1 MMRLW
6 KPVLLAAL
14 MIAACS
20 RETPRGQGA
29 SDPRVGWKR
38 GEQVPAFEA
47 VTLDGKPFRLPD
59 SDGRVLLVNVWAT
72 WCGPCRY
79 EIPELKKLQKEL
91 AGKKFDVVGVSVD
104 TSGEAAVRAFVR
116 QHAINYP
123 IVMDPQGSVAAM
135 MKTTVLPT
143 SALIDRKGK
152 VLWVKVG
159 MVRSGNPEL
168 AAALKEAL

>member
-1 MMRLW
+1 MKRDW
-6 KPVLLAAL
+6 KPVLLAAV
-14 MIAACS
+14 MVAACS
-20 RETPRGQGA
+20 RETPQSQGG

-38 GEQVPAFEA
+38 GAQVPKFEA

-59 SDGRVLLVNVWAT
+59 SEGRVLLVNIWAT

-79 EIPELKKLQKEL
+79 EIPELKKLQQQH

-104 TSGEAAVRAFVR
+104 TSGEAAVRDFVR
-116 QHAINYP
+116 QHQINYP
-123 IVMDPQGSVAAM
+123 VVLDPEGSVAAM

-143 SALIDRKGK
+143 SALVDRTGK

-159 MVRSGNPEL
+159 VVRSGNSDL